1 MSVQWLIENIEQTEG
16 SNSSV
21 VNWRVN
27 GATVGTGMEA
37 RTPTSYGQISVE
49 GLTITP
55 STTEQ
60 EVIEKVKAA
69 LNATEQKRDERGAL
83 IPPMPGEATARTD
96 AIEASLAAQAQELA
110 HPKTKSVKLPWKAA

>member
-1 MSVQWLIENIEQTEG
+1 MTTQWLIENIEQTEG
-16 SNSSV
+16 SNI
-21 VNWRVN
+21 VNVSWRANN
-27 GATVGTGMEA
+27 GLA
-37 RTPTSYGQISVE
+37 TSYGQISVE

-110 HPKTKSVKLPWKAA
+110 HPKTKTVKLPWKAA